1 MGATSAA
8 RTAWVTALMALPTLL
23 LPGGLARAEA
33 ADVSLTVKP
42 LLCITDK
49 REESCALA
57 IMVTWRSTEPGNF
70 CLHNDLEN
78 APLRCW
84 TLANAG
90 MLVDERSVRETFR
103 YWITDG
109 VSAGSLAE
117 AALDVMTADSEDRRR
132 QRPRRHVWNIL

>member
-1 MGATSAA
+1 MGAKSAA
-8 RTAWVTALMALPTLL
+8 RGGWVTALAALSALL
-23 LPGGLARAEA
+23 LPGALAGAETGS
-33 ADVSLTVKP
+33 VSLTVKP

-57 IMVTWRSTEPGNF
+57 IMVAWRSTAPGNF

-84 TLANAG
+84 TLADAG
-90 MLVDERSVRETFR
+90 MLIDQRSVSETFR
-103 YWITDG
+103 YWITDD
-109 VSAGSLAE
+109 VSAGLLAE